1 MIKRRQ
7 LLQLS
12 AGLLASQSLQLSA
25 AEAPATLPTLP
36 LNQRPIPSSGELLPV
51 MGMGTSRTFDTD
63 DDEASLAA
71 LRAVLEA
78 FFNGGGTI
86 IDSSPM
92 YGNAETRVGDVLR
105 AMPDQPK
112 IFAATKVWTTGR
124 QQGIAQMEESARRM
138 NVKQFDLIAVHN
150 LQDWQTHIETLKQ
163 WKEQGKV
170 RYIGI
175 TTSHGRDHET
185 FLDVMRNEPLDFVQ
199 FSYNIE
205 DRTAEQ
211 KLLPLAA
218 ERGIATMIN
227 RPYQRG
233 ALFNK
238 SRGKALPDM
247 AADLDVTSWGQ
258 FYLKFILGHPAV
270 TSIIPATASVSHMTD
285 NMRANFGRLPDA
297 QQRAEMLRVFEQL

>member
-7 LLQLS
+7 LLQFS
-12 AGLLASQSLQLSA
+12 AGLLASQSLQLRAGEVS
-25 AEAPATLPTLP
+25 ATLPTLP

-51 MGMGTSRTFDTD
+51 MGMGTSRTFDTEGD
-63 DDEASLAA
+63 DASLAA

-78 FFNGGGTI
+78 FFNGGGTA

-175 TTSHGRDHET
+175 TTSHGRDHAA
-185 FLDVMRNEPLDFVQ
+185 FLDVMRKEPLDFVQ

-205 DRTAEQ
+205 DRSAEQ

-238 SRGKALPDM
+238 SRGKALPAM

-258 FYLKFILGHPAV
+258 FYLKLILAHPAV

-285 NMRANFGRLPDA
+285 NMRANFGRVPDA